1 VDALSGG
8 REVRIALP
16 GLADSLARLSA
27 EHATLRLPAA
37 EWVMA
42 RGRENS
48 SVAQDWRAWVLA
60 GAGVG
65 DGVLDL
71 FPAGPSSVP
80 ADFVARAGQAWAR
93 AEPVHLLTAIDHLQ
107 LSSPV
112 PLTLEAS
119 ESGPLLET
127 LNAHLAGTGFE
138 LRALADG
145 GWLCR
150 CPEGLE
156 CETVDPLDALGRNLR
171 DVLPSG
177 RDAVRVRSLVNE
189 LQMLLHEHPV
199 NDRRAARGLP
209 PVNSVWLWGIGAE
222 REPTADVKGGDLLTD
237 DAWLAALWR
246 RHGGRIRSVAEL
258 GHALEEGGADL
269 RVATVAARE
278 GRPAADVLQALETS
292 VFAPVRAALA
302 ASRVSRVSLYAGG
315 RVIDLTPSARW
326 AFWRRARP
334 LAEVLK

>member
-1 VDALSGG
+1 LAAEGAL
-8 REVRIALP
+8 
-16 GLADSLARLSA
+16 
-27 EHATLRLPAA
+27 LRLPAA

-42 RGRENS
+42 RGRENTS
-48 SVAQDWRAWVLA
+48 ISQDWRAWVLA
-60 GAGVG
+60 GAGMG
-65 DGVLDL
+65 DDVLSR

-80 ADFVARAGQAWAR
+80 AGADTCSGQTWAR
-93 AEPVHLLTAIDHLQ
+93 AEPVHLLTAMDHLQ
-107 LSSPV
+107 LASPV
-112 PLTLEAS
+112 PLPLEAS
-119 ESGPLLET
+119 VSGPLLEA
-127 LNAHLAGTGFE
+127 LNTHLAGTGFE

-171 DVLPSG
+171 EVLPAG

-199 NDRRAARGLP
+199 NELRAARGLP
-209 PVNSVWLWGIGAE
+209 PVNSVWLWGIGTPY
-222 REPTADVKGGDLLTD
+222 EPTALVKGDLLTD

-246 RHGGRIRSVAEL
+246 RHGGRVRCVAEL
-258 GHALEEGGADL
+258 QHALAEEHADL
-269 RVATVAARE
+269 RIAAVV
-278 GRPAADVLQALETS
+278 GRDGQPAAGALQALEAH

-302 ASRVSRVSLYAGG
+302 TSRVSHVSLHAGRRALG
-315 RVIDLTPSARW
+315 LTPSVRW

-334 LAEVLK
+334 LAEGAQ

>member
-1 VDALSGG
+1 LSGG
-8 REVRIALP
+8 REIRIALP
-16 GLADSLARLSA
+16 GLADSLVRLAA
-27 EHATLRLPAA
+27 EDASLRLPAA
-37 EWVMA
+37 AWVMA
-42 RGRENS
+42 RGRENR

-60 GAGVG
+60 GAGL
-65 DGVLDL
+65 DDDVLRH

-80 ADFVARAGQAWAR
+80 AGFAPQAGQAWAR
-93 AEPVHLLTAIDHLQ
+93 AEPVHLLAAIDHLQ
-107 LSSPV
+107 LAPPV
-112 PLTLEAS
+112 PLPLEAS

-150 CPEGLE
+150 CPVGLE

-171 DVLPSG
+171 ELLPAG
-177 RDAVRVRSLVNE
+177 RDAVRMRSLVNE

-199 NDRRAARGLP
+199 NERRAAGGLP
-209 PVNSVWLWGIGAE
+209 PVNSVWLWGMGTL
-222 REPTADVKGGDLLTD
+222 REPAAIVTGELLTD

-246 RHGGRIRSVAEL
+246 RHGGRVRSVIELSDALAE
-258 GHALEEGGADL
+258 ERADV
-269 RVATVAARE
+269 RVATVAGCD
-278 GRPAADVLQALETS
+278 GRPAADTLQTLEAN

-302 ASRVSRVSLYAGG
+302 ASRVGRVSLQGGG
-315 RVIDLTPSARW
+315 RALDLTPSVRW

>member
-1 VDALSGG
+1 LSGV

-16 GLADSLARLSA
+16 GLTDSLARLAA
-27 EHATLRLPAA
+27 EDAALRLPAA
-37 EWVMA
+37 EWVIA
-42 RGRENS
+42 RSRNQED
-48 SVAQDWRAWVLA
+48 VAQDWRAWVLA
-60 GAGVG
+60 GAGSR
-65 DGVLDL
+65 DDFLRH

-80 ADFVARAGQAWAR
+80 ADVDPYSGQTWAR
-93 AEPVHLLTAIDHLQ
+93 AEPAHLLTAIDHLQ
-107 LSSPV
+107 LAAPV
-112 PLTLEAS
+112 PLPLEAS
-119 ESGPLLET
+119 ESGLLLET

-156 CETVDPLDALGRNLR
+156 CETVDPLDAFGRNLR
-171 DVLPSG
+171 ELLPSG

-199 NDRRAARGLP
+199 NERRAARGLP
-209 PVNSVWLWGIGAE
+209 IVNSVWLWGIGTA
-222 REPTADVKGGDLLTD
+222 REPTATVTGDLLTD

-246 RHGGRIRSVAEL
+246 RHGGRVRSVTEL
-258 GHALEEGGADL
+258 DRVLAEEGTPV
-269 RVATVAARE
+269 RVAAVVGRD
-278 GRPAADVLQALETS
+278 GRPALDALQALEAF

-302 ASRVSRVSLYAGG
+302 ASRVSRVSLHVG
-315 RVIDLTPSARW
+315 RRALDLTPSVRW

-334 LAEVLK
+334 LAELAQ

>member
-1 VDALSGG
+1 LTGG

-16 GLADSLARLSA
+16 GLADSLVRLA
-27 EHATLRLPAA
+27 VEDAALRLRAA

-42 RGRENS
+42 RGRES
-48 SVAQDWRAWVLA
+48 RTVAPGWRDWVLA
-60 GAGVG
+60 GAGLG
-65 DGVLDL
+65 DDVSRR

-80 ADFVARAGQAWAR
+80 ADAVTHSRQTWAR

-107 LSSPV
+107 LAAPV
-112 PLTLEAS
+112 PVLLEAS

-138 LRALADG
+138 LRALDDG

-156 CETVDPLDALGRNLR
+156 CETVDPLDAFGRNLR
-171 DVLPSG
+171 ELLPTG

-199 NDRRAARGLP
+199 NERRAARGLP
-209 PVNSVWLWGIGAE
+209 PVNSVWLWGVGTAH
-222 REPTADVKGGDLLTD
+222 EPTAAVIGDLLTD

-246 RHGGRIRSVAEL
+246 RHGGHVRSVTEL
-258 GHALEEGGADL
+258 GQVLAEEGTDV
-269 RVATVAARE
+269 RVAAVAGRD
-278 GRPAADVLQALETS
+278 GRPAADALQTLEAY
-292 VFAPVRAALA
+292 VFAPVRVALA
-302 ASRVSRVSLYAGG
+302 ASRVGRVSLHVG
-315 RVIDLTPSARW
+315 RRSLDLTPAVRW

-334 LAEVLK
+334 LAEVAQ

>member
-1 VDALSGG
+1 VSGG

-16 GLADSLARLSA
+16 GLADSLVRLAA
-27 EHATLRLPAA
+27 EDATLRVPAA

-42 RGRENS
+42 RGRES
-48 SVAQDWRAWVLA
+48 RTVAPDWRAWVLA
-60 GAGVG
+60 GAGSG
-65 DGVLDL
+65 DDVLRH

-80 ADFVARAGQAWAR
+80 TDVVAHSGQTWAR

-107 LSSPV
+107 LAAPV
-112 PLTLEAS
+112 PLPLAAS

-156 CETVDPLDALGRNLR
+156 CETVDPLDAFGRNLQEL
-171 DVLPSG
+171 LPSG

-199 NDRRAARGLP
+199 NERRAARGLP
-209 PVNSVWLWGIGAE
+209 TVNSVWLWGIGTA
-222 REPTADVKGGDLLTD
+222 REPTAAVTGDLLTH
-237 DAWLAALWR
+237 DAWLAALWQ
-246 RHGGRIRSVAEL
+246 RHGGRVRSVTEL
-258 GHALEEGGADL
+258 GQVLAEEGTDV
-269 RVATVAARE
+269 RVATVAARD
-278 GRPAADVLQALETS
+278 GRPAADALQALEAN

-302 ASRVSRVSLYAGG
+302 ASRVSRVLLHTG
-315 RVIDLTPSARW
+315 RCVLDLTPSVRW

-334 LAEVLK
+334 LAEVAQ

>member
-1 VDALSGG
+1 MSGG

-16 GLADSLARLSA
+16 GLADSLVRLAA
-27 EHATLRLPAA
+27 EDAALRLPAA

-42 RGRENS
+42 RGRENR

-60 GAGVG
+60 GAGLG
-65 DGVLDL
+65 DDVLRS

-80 ADFVARAGQAWAR
+80 ADAGTHSGQTWAR

-107 LSSPV
+107 LASPV
-112 PLTLEAS
+112 PLPLEAS
-119 ESGPLLET
+119 ESGPLLES

-171 DVLPSG
+171 EVLPSG

-199 NDRRAARGLP
+199 NERRAVRGLP
-209 PVNSVWLWGIGAE
+209 PVNSVWLWGIGTA
-222 REPTADVKGGDLLTD
+222 REPAAAVTGDLLTD
-237 DAWLAALWR
+237 DAWLAAVWR
-246 RHGGRIRSVAEL
+246 RHGGRVRSLNEL
-258 GHALEEGGADL
+258 GDALAEEGADV
-269 RVATVAARE
+269 RVATAAGRD
-278 GRPAADVLQALETS
+278 GRPAADTLQALEAN

-302 ASRVSRVSLYAGG
+302 ASRLSRVSLHAGQRG
-315 RVIDLTPSARW
+315 LDLTPSARW

-334 LAEVLK
+334 LAEVSQ